1 MNMASQEIL
10 MKKTFTARRGK
21 RFKKQLF
28 PRGWN
33 EKRVKEVI
41 AYYDSQTE
49 DDEAAEYEA
58 AMKAEGKSLML
69 VPTDLVPEI
78 RRFIA
83 KRRGA

>member
-1 MNMASQEIL
+1 M
-10 MKKTFTARRGK
+10 MKKTATARKGRRSK
-21 RFKKQLF
+21 HQVF
-28 PRGWN
+28 PRGWD

-49 DDEAAEYEA
+49 DEEAAEYEA
-58 AMKAEGKSLML
+58 AMKIEGKSVML
-69 VPTDLVPEI
+69 VPTELVSEI